1 MNLTLTYI
9 DLLAVFLLTILA
21 VYFVVTIE
29 SLIKDVK
36 RKRSIDEFLDYV
48 NTKVKTEEEFNDIV
62 DRLRKDFE

>member
-21 VYFVVTIE
+21 VYFVVTVE
-29 SLIKDVK
+29 SLIKDIK
-36 RKRSIDEFLDYV
+36 RRKSIDEFLDYV

-62 DRLRKDFE
+62 DRLRRDFE